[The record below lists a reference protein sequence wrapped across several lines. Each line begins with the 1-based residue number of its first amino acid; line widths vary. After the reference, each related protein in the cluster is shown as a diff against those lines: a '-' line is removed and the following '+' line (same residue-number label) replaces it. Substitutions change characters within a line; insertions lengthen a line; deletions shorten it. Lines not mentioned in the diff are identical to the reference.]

1 MSPRW
6 MLAKLPSSAVPSNTS
21 IHSLVTGGYAS
32 GCTPDL

>member
-1 MSPRW
+1 
-6 MLAKLPSSAVPSNTS
+6 MLAKLPSSAVPSIPS